1 MMHYSPLYGAWK
13 DLCLFHTR
21 IHKECIYDK
30 HSQKNKNI
38 PQIYPSDFQEVY
50 PQILNLGHYKKTQL
64 RRRNGDLWEGVPFT
78 RRNEQTNKQK
88 IPELRLII
96 WAANERWLLDRWSGK
111 IWGREHRRRC
121 PICILGSQLQQAITN
136 FFSKWQKVKDFCSHR
151 CISVSLKPPCFLLF
165 FFPLPGKNLLFD
177 FFK

>member
-1 MMHYSPLYGAWK
+1 MRGKIYAFS
-13 DLCLFHTR
+13 TR
-21 IHKECIYDK
+21 EYIKSVYMTNTARRTKKSLRFIPWTSRTSIPKSSIWGTTRKPNSEGETEISERGSHPPGGT
-30 HSQKNKNI
+30 NK
-38 PQIYPSDFQEVY
+38 
-50 PQILNLGHYKKTQL
+50 
-64 RRRNGDLWEGVPFT
+64 
-78 RRNEQTNKQK
+78 QTNKQK

-151 CISVSLKPPCFLLF
+151 CISVSLKPPCFRLF
-165 FFPLPGKNLLFD
+165 FFSPPR
-177 FFK
+177 